1 MSEVS
6 NDCLTITCPSCDGE
20 TRIRAIGNNAGICK
34 SCQTNLYG
42 RKFKQVKQLSQGLIA
57 LSCLLGG
64 AGINEVMTETR
75 LPALAEYRLMDLCVN
90 GDSRVLKKSI
100 YSNKQEI
107 CSCIV
112 TKAVEDIDLTWKV
125 VSAERY
131 TKWLFDSMKEAAPQ
145 CR

>member
-1 MSEVS
+1 MSEIS

-20 TRIRAIGNNAGICK
+20 TRIRAIGNNAGTCT
-34 SCQTNLYG
+34 SCQTSLYG

-64 AGINEVMTETR
+64 AGINEVITEDR
-75 LPALAEYRLMDLCVN
+75 LPTLAEYRLMDLCIN
-90 GDSRVLKKSI
+90 GDRRVLEKSI
-100 YSNKQEI
+100 YTNKQEI

-125 VSAERY
+125 ISTERY
-131 TKWLFDSMKEAAPQ
+131 KNWLFESMKEAGPQ
-145 CR
+145 CQ